1 MRLGSHIALELV
13 VGAILLGGVGAG
25 ALILVPSLAPGI
37 PGADKLA
44 VPPAHAAA
52 PPLRPEPAPATSE
65 PALTV
70 VPPAAP
76 AAVEAVELAASAASA
91 SGSAVASVSSV
102 PSPVALVATE
112 RAPVPERAAAPAPM
126 AGGRATVYGASDEE
140 LLAPLRGAAVI
151 GTRINQGGTTLS
163 LRVDFASGGRAAF
176 KPDQVHPGSQPRREI
191 AAFLVDRLLGIGRV
205 PPAAAISVS
214 LEQLIA
220 ASPVAVRGEVAARLR
235 AEARPKRGELKGA
248 ASWWIPEIKVAAIG
262 KHPIDSTD
270 GIVTWK
276 RYLTIGSK
284 RPEEVVSLVAA
295 ISDMVLFDFLIDNS
309 DRWSGGNARTSP
321 DGQILYFMDN
331 TMSFSNRRQGHTR
344 TATYLRRVQQFS
356 RRLVQEVRAL
366 TRERLVAALASA
378 DDAGL
383 GPLLTSSELDAVMAR
398 HALAVEYL
406 DALIAEHG
414 EDAVLVFP

>member
-1 MRLGSHIALELV
+1 MRLGSYIALELV
-13 VGAILLGGVGAG
+13 VGAILVGGVGAG
-25 ALILVPSLAPGI
+25 ALVLVPSLVPGV
-37 PGADKLA
+37 PGADRLA

-52 PPLRPEPAPATSE
+52 TPPRPEAARATGASAPAPVPVAPVESSSAPPTASTSLVAPLAMAATARQPDPE
-65 PALTV
+65 RVA
-70 VPPAAP
+70 PPAALP
-76 AAVEAVELAASAASA
+76 SQASA
-91 SGSAVASVSSV
+91 
-102 PSPVALVATE
+102 
-112 RAPVPERAAAPAPM
+112 
-126 AGGRATVYGASDEE
+126 GGATVYGASDEA
-140 LLAPLRGAAVI
+140 LLAPLRGAAVV

-163 LRVDFASGGRAAF
+163 LRLDFASGGRAAF

-191 AAFLVDRLLGIGRV
+191 AAFVVDRLLGIGRV
-205 PPAAAISVS
+205 PPAAAIAVP
-214 LEQLIA
+214 LEQLVA
-220 ASPVAVRGEVAARLR
+220 ASPPAIRGEVTARLR
-235 AEARPKRGELKGA
+235 DEARPKRGELRGA

-276 RYLTIGSK
+276 RYLAIGAK
-284 RPEEVVSLVAA
+284 RPEEVVSLVSA

-321 DGQILYFMDN
+321 DGRILYFMDN
-331 TMSFSNRRQGHTR
+331 TMSFSTRRQGHTR

-366 TRERLVAALASA
+366 TRERLVAALAAA

-383 GPLLTSSELDAVMAR
+383 GPLLTDAELDAVMAR

>member
-25 ALILVPSLAPGI
+25 ALVLVPSLAPGV

-44 VPPAHAAA
+44 VQPAHAAA
-52 PPLRPEPAPATSE
+52 PPVRPASALADATPEVTAEPAAQ
-65 PALTV
+65 
-70 VPPAAP
+70 P
-76 AAVEAVELAASAASA
+76 AAVVALAASA
-91 SGSAVASVSSV
+91 SAVGPAASE
-102 PSPVALVATE
+102 PLAVAATE
-112 RAPVPERAAAPAPM
+112 RAREPERVAPPAPTPVSA

-140 LLAPLRGAAVI
+140 LLAPLRGSAVT

-191 AAFLVDRLLGIGRV
+191 AAFVVDRLLGIGRV

-214 LEQLIA
+214 LEQLVA
-220 ASPVAVRGEVAARLR
+220 ASAPAIRGEVSARLR
-235 AEARPKRGELKGA
+235 AEARPKRGELRGA

-276 RYLTIGSK
+276 RYLAIGAK
-284 RPEEVVSLVAA
+284 RPEEVVSLVSA

-331 TMSFSNRRQGHTR
+331 TMSFSTRRQGHTR
-344 TATYLRRVQQFS
+344 TATYLRRVHQFS

-366 TRERLVAALASA
+366 TRERLVAALAAA

-383 GPLLTSSELDAVMAR
+383 GPLLTEAELDAVMAR

>member
-25 ALILVPSLAPGI
+25 ALILVPSLAPGV
-37 PGADKLA
+37 PGADQLA
-44 VPPAHAAA
+44 VQPAHAAA
-52 PPLRPEPAPATSE
+52 PPLRREAAPATSE
-65 PALTV
+65 PTLIAE
-70 VPPAAP
+70 PPAAP
-76 AAVEAVELAASAASA
+76 AAVEAVDVAASA
-91 SGSAVASVSSV
+91 SGATVAALSAVT
-102 PSPVALVATE
+102 SPVALTATE
-112 RAPVPERAAAPAPM
+112 RAPAIERAPAP
-126 AGGRATVYGASDEE
+126 APVATGRATVYGASDEE
-140 LLAPLRGAAVI
+140 LLAPLRGAAVT

-191 AAFLVDRLLGIGRV
+191 AAFVVDRLLGIGRV

-220 ASPVAVRGEVAARLR
+220 ASPVAIRGEVAARLR

-284 RPEEVVSLVAA
+284 RPEEVVSLVSA

-366 TRERLVAALASA
+366 TRERLVAALDSA